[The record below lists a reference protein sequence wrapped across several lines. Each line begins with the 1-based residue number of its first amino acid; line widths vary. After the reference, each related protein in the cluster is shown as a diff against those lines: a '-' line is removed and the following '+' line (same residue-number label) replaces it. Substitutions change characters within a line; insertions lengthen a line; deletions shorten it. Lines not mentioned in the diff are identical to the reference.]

1 MPQNN
6 ADINVT
12 QNVSITVRGDFKQ
25 TDGTTSN
32 GTIETTIST
41 YGTGTAE
48 RFRLSTSDGTSPPNT
63 TLAEAVEY
71 AKDMKDFWTQV
82 WEKLGDLDGSSD
94 GE

>member
-1 MPQNN
+1 MPENN

-25 TDGTTSN
+25 TDETTSN

-41 YGTGTAE
+41 AGSGATE
-48 RFRLSTSDGTSPPNT
+48 RYRLSVSDGTMPPNT
-63 TLAEAVEY
+63 TLAEAIEF
-71 AKDMKDFWTQV
+71 AKDMKDFWTRV
-82 WEKLGDLDGSSD
+82 WEKLGELDGSSD